1 MAGETVLVT
10 GTSSGIGY
18 SIAAELPKQG
28 YHVVAAMR
36 SPSQKNAV
44 AARELQ
50 ALAKDSA
57 GRCDVVEIDV
67 TSDASVAAGVA
78 SAIALAGRLD
88 VLVNCAGIM
97 WLGVTEAFSVAQL
110 ETVMQTNLYGPF
122 RMLKAVLPHLRAQ
135 RSGLAI
141 SVTSIAGRVVTPG
154 SGIYSASKFALEALT
169 EGMRYE
175 ASSLGIDLVVVEP
188 GPFQTK
194 LKANSVPPEGLAI
207 ADAYGPLKELQRL
220 MPQRM
225 ATLLQNPGISTDPKA
240 VADAVRELIATPAGR
255 RPIRTT
261 VGFDLGVGELNRA
274 AAPFQHDYLK
284 AMGLEDT
291 EVVAGQAR

>member
-1 MAGETVLVT
+1 MATEALLVT

-18 SIAAELPKQG
+18 SIAAELPKHG
-28 YHVVAAMR
+28 YHVIAAMR
-36 SPSQKNAV
+36 APREKNA
-44 AARELQ
+44 AAAAELQ
-50 ALAKDSA
+50 ALARGSS

-78 SAIALAGRLD
+78 SALSLAGRLD

-97 WLGVTEAFSVAQL
+97 WLGITEAFGLSQL
-110 ETVMQTNLYGPF
+110 DTVMQTNLYGPF
-122 RMLKAVLPHLRAQ
+122 RMLRAVMPHMRAQ
-135 RSGLAI
+135 GSGLVI

-169 EGMRYE
+169 EAMRYE
-175 ASSLGIDLVVVEP
+175 ASSLGIDLILVEP

-194 LKANSVPPEGLAI
+194 LKANAVPPESAAI

-220 MPQRM
+220 TPERM
-225 ATLLQNPGISTDPKA
+225 ATLLRSSGAPTDPRR
-240 VADAVRELIATPAGR
+240 VADAIRELITLPAGK

-261 VGFDLGVGELNRA
+261 VGLDLGVGELNRA
-274 AAPFQHDYLK
+274 AAAFQRGYLK

-291 EVVAGQAR
+291 EIVAS

>member
-1 MAGETVLVT
+1 MAGEAVLVT

-18 SIAAELPKQG
+18 SIAAALPKHG
-28 YHVVAAMR
+28 YHVIAAMR
-36 SPSQKNAV
+36 SPTAKNA
-44 AARELQ
+44 AAADALR
-50 ALAKDSA
+50 ALAKGSA
-57 GRCDVVEIDV
+57 GRCDVIEIDV

-78 SAIALAGRLD
+78 SAISLAGRLD

-97 WLGVTEAFSVAQL
+97 WLGVTEAFSMAQL

-122 RMLKAVLPHLRAQ
+122 RMLRAVLPHMRA
-135 RSGLAI
+135 RKCGLAI
-141 SVTSIAGRVVTPG
+141 SVTSIAGRMVTPG

-169 EGMRYE
+169 EAMRYE
-175 ASSLGIDLVVVEP
+175 ASSLGIDLVMVEP
-188 GPFQTK
+188 GPFQTR

-207 ADAYGPLKELQRL
+207 ADAYGPLKELQRS
-220 MPQRM
+220 MPERM
-225 ATLLQNPGISTDPKA
+225 AALLNHAQVSTDPQE
-240 VADAVRELIATPAGR
+240 VAAAVRDLIAAPAGQ

-274 AAPFQHDYLK
+274 AAPFQHAYLK

-291 EVVAGQAR
+291 EVVAGRGV